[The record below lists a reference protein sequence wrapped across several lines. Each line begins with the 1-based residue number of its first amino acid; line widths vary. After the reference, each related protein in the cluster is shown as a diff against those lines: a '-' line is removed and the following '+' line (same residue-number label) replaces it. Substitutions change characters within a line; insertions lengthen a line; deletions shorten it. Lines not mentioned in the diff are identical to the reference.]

1 MCGISGII
9 SKSNAP
15 IPEERIK
22 RINNLVGHRG
32 PDGEGYYFGSN
43 FAFGHRRLAILDLS
57 ERGRQPMC
65 YQDRYWITHN
75 GEIYNY
81 LEIRRDLEAKGHA
94 FITGTDTEVILA
106 AYAEWGPECL
116 TQFNGM
122 WAFAIYDA
130 LDQKEAAVKAFRA
143 ALEIHPNMEAIRR
156 RAEELIEETEGI
168 PL

>member
-57 ERGRQPMC
+57 DDLHLDEDAKELLQKLFTEEKKNVTTPYPYDSL
-65 YQDRYWITHN
+65 YQW
-75 GEIYNY
+75 
-81 LEIRRDLEAKGHA
+81 
-94 FITGTDTEVILA
+94 
-106 AYAEWGPECL
+106 EC
-116 TQFNGM
+116 Q
-122 WAFAIYDA
+122 
-130 LDQKEAAVKAFRA
+130 R
-143 ALEIHPNMEAIRR
+143 
-156 RAEELIEETEGI
+156 
-168 PL
+168 